1 MAAMS
6 LPQVQDL
13 FIEPRGFYGPIVL
26 TLIVLLFWSMP
37 AHSAARRMV
46 SKVKDLPPAEISFCT
61 IVDEWLP
68 RLLGLAP
75 FVIVGVALPG
85 LATSIDGL
93 GALPEQASS
102 LRTLYS
108 TAAWLVAAIILY
120 LVYLLVRATTLQHG
134 PATAPWLTLS
144 KPFSHGHA
152 VLVFSAFLWAL
163 ISPFSFSTLIGRA
176 ALLPVLLG
184 GWLLLLTPLAVAS
197 HRVRAPLV
205 LFGLVMLF
213 LVSSLNGRFHDVRT
227 FKSQH
232 WQAAQLSPNSAPIAK
247 RQIDVNEAIRRWMV
261 ANDCLGHV
269 ETCPNV
275 VLIAATGGGSRAA
288 FLTAT
293 TIGAMLDETR
303 SHPETYHDFGRSVFA
318 ISGVSGGSVGATMV
332 RAALSDARPDG
343 TPPCRHKTA
352 LWFGS
357 TYSRNVTKSWRAC
370 LQELAAGDF
379 LSPVISGLVLRDL
392 LAIPAPT
399 DNGAVI
405 SDRNIL
411 LEKAVERHY
420 NSLVGG
426 ISTACAGPEDVRGL
440 CQPLGYLT
448 SHTVGSWIPMLILGS
463 TSVDNGNR
471 IVASE
476 LNIAY
481 QSGDLGE
488 SDFVPFTHGVFE
500 IMAAAPAGNLADEMP
515 AVMPGIEAA
524 PDLRLSTASI
534 LSARFP
540 IVQTP
545 GILRTIGGEMAERIV
560 DGGYFDNSGLG
571 VLRPLIPALAN
582 QGLRPIVVLISNAPW
597 DDYEKS
603 ELIRIHEKKYFRLA
617 GRIHASDSFNEIR
630 RLIDSFA
637 LRPLQGIVS
646 PLTTLNSIRAARA
659 REDEA
664 DFIDRL
670 RVMFPSLPYYEIRV
684 TRQPTFSA
692 KNADRPWCLEQGVA
706 STLSI
711 GDVVMSWWLSPV
723 VQHFID
729 LQMCES
735 SNDNSLRQILEGLKR
750 RLPT

>member
-13 FIEPRGFYGPIVL
+13 FIEPRGFDGPIVL
-26 TLIVLLFWSMP
+26 TLMVLLFWSMP
-37 AHSAARRMV
+37 AYRAALRMV
-46 SKVKDLPPAEISFCT
+46 SKVKDIPPAESLFCT

-102 LRTLYS
+102 LRTVYS
-108 TAAWLVAAIILY
+108 TAAWLVAATILY
-120 LVYLLVRATTLQHG
+120 LMYLLLRATTLQHG
-134 PATAPWLTLS
+134 PATAPWLALS
-144 KPFSHGHA
+144 KFFSHGHA
-152 VLVFSAFLWAL
+152 ILVFSAFLWAF
-163 ISPFSFSTLIGRA
+163 ISPFSFGTVIGRA

-184 GWLLLLTPLAVAS
+184 GWLLLLTPLAIAS
-197 HRVRAPLV
+197 HRARAPLV
-205 LFGLVMLF
+205 LFCFVMLF

-232 WQAAQLSPNSAPIAK
+232 WQAAQLSLNSAPSAK
-247 RQIDVNEAIRRWMV
+247 RQIDVNEAIRRWMA
-261 ANDCLGHV
+261 ANDCLGRV
-269 ETCPNV
+269 EACPNV

-288 FLTAT
+288 FFTAT
-293 TIGAMLDETR
+293 TIGTILDETR
-303 SHPETYHDFGRSVFA
+303 SHPETYHDFGRAVFA

-343 TPPCRHKTA
+343 TPPCIHKTA

-357 TYSRNVTKSWRAC
+357 TYSRDVTKSWRAC

-379 LSPVISGLVLRDL
+379 LTPVISGLVLRDL

-426 ISTACAGPEDVRGL
+426 VSTACGGPEDVRGL
-440 CQPLGYLT
+440 CQPLGYLA
-448 SHTVGSWIPMLILGS
+448 SQTVGLWNPMLILGM

-481 QSGDLGE
+481 KSGDVGE

-500 IMAAAPAGNLADEMP
+500 LMAAAPAGNLADEMP
-515 AVMPGIEAA
+515 AVMPGIERA

-545 GILRTIGGEMAERIV
+545 GTLRTIDGEIADRIV

-582 QGLRPIVVLISNAPW
+582 RGLRPIVVLISNAPW

-603 ELIRIHEKKYFRLA
+603 EPIRIHEKKYLRLA
-617 GRIHASDSFNEIR
+617 GRHHASDNFNEIR
-630 RLIDSFA
+630 RPIDSYA
-637 LRPLQGIVS
+637 LRPLQGILS
-646 PLTTLNSIRAARA
+646 PLATLNSIRAARA

-664 DFIDRL
+664 DFVDRL

-684 TRQPTFSA
+684 TRQPTFLA
-692 KNADRPWCLEQGVA
+692 ENVNRPWCLEQDVA

-735 SNDNSLRQILEGLKR
+735 FNDNSLRQIFEGLKR